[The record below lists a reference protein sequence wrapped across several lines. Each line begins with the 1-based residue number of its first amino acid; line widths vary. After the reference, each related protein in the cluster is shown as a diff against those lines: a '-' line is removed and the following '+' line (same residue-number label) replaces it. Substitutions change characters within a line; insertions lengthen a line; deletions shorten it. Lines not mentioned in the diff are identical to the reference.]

1 MCYMGRT
8 WQELQEV
15 AIIGKL
21 GVSWLLASIIVGD
34 EKPDEG
40 FSNASSYYYR
50 VAVQERSWKNE
61 AGQHDTDITQ

>member
-40 FSNASSYYYR
+40 FSSALSYYYR
-50 VAVQERSWKNE
+50 VAVQERS
-61 AGQHDTDITQ
+61 